1 MSNLFRR
8 AMVFTDIHLG
18 LKSNGLQHN
27 EDCLNFV
34 ENRYELVHLCT
45 KRTRQLFR
53 GADRLVLCKN
63 NEVVTALREIAS
75 GKVRFHIQRTV
86 VPEAAEPNPSLT
98 Q

>member
-1 MSNLFRR
+1 MARI
-8 AMVFTDIHLG
+8 TI
-18 LKSNGLQHN
+18 

-34 ENRYELVHLCT
+34 ENRYELVHLCV

-53 GADRLVLCKN
+53 GADRLVACKN

-75 GKVRFHIQRTV
+75 GKVRFHIQPRAAA
-86 VPEAAEPNPSLT
+86 ELNAEPNPALT